1 LHRKNSWISFAG
13 PRRNE
18 SEAIGRT
25 LNPIILPTLYFI
37 AVLELI
43 FQAGV
48 VFYAYKVTRIT
59 GSFRAWTLIIAAF
72 SLLTIQS
79 VVGLIL
85 TLSLPTD
92 QITSLIS
99 SVGETTT
106 ILSSI
111 VTATAG
117 ALLFLG
123 VFGLAKRFES
133 QAKPSA

>member
-1 LHRKNSWISFAG
+1 VG

-18 SEAIGRT
+18 GEAIGGM
-25 LNPIILPTLYFI
+25 LDPIVLPTLYFI

-43 FQAGV
+43 FQVGV

-79 VVGLIL
+79 VVGLVL

-92 QITSLIS
+92 QIANLIS

-106 ILSSI
+106 ILSST
-111 VTATAG
+111 VTAIAG

-133 QAKPSA
+133 QAKPPA

>member
-1 LHRKNSWISFAG
+1 VID
-13 PRRNE
+13 
-18 SEAIGRT
+18 
-25 LNPIILPTLYFI
+25 PIVLPTLYFI

-43 FQAGV
+43 FQSGV

-79 VVGLIL
+79 VVGLAL
-85 TLSLPTD
+85 TLSLPAD
-92 QITSLIS
+92 EIANLIS
-99 SVGETTT
+99 SVGTTTT
-106 ILSSI
+106 ILSSM
-111 VTATAG
+111 VTAIAG

>member
-1 LHRKNSWISFAG
+1 MLDPFV
-13 PRRNE
+13 
-18 SEAIGRT
+18 
-25 LNPIILPTLYFI
+25 LPTLYFI
-37 AVLELI
+37 AVAELI

-79 VVGLIL
+79 VVGLAL
-85 TLSLPTD
+85 TLSLPAD
-92 QITSLIS
+92 QIATLIS
-99 SVGETTT
+99 SLGVTTT
-106 ILSSI
+106 ILSSM
-111 VTATAG
+111 VTAIAG

-133 QAKPSA
+133 QAKPSP

>member
-1 LHRKNSWISFAG
+1 MLD
-13 PRRNE
+13 PVV
-18 SEAIGRT
+18 
-25 LNPIILPTLYFI
+25 LPTLYFM

-59 GSFRAWTLIIAAF
+59 GSFRAWTMIIVAF

-79 VVGLIL
+79 VVGLVL

-92 QITSLIS
+92 QLANLIS
-99 SVGETTT
+99 SVGEIST
-106 ILSSI
+106 ILSST
-111 VTATAG
+111 VTAIAG
-117 ALLFLG
+117 ALLFIG

-133 QAKPSA
+133 QAKPVA

>member
-1 LHRKNSWISFAG
+1 MLD
-13 PRRNE
+13 
-18 SEAIGRT
+18 
-25 LNPIILPTLYFI
+25 PIVLPTLYFV

-59 GSFRAWTLIIAAF
+59 GSFRAWTMIIAAF

-79 VVGLIL
+79 VVGLVL

-92 QITSLIS
+92 QIASLIS

-106 ILSSI
+106 ILSSM
-111 VTATAG
+111 VTAIAG
-117 ALLFLG
+117 VLLFLG
-123 VFGLAKRFES
+123 VFGLAKRFEH
-133 QAKPSA
+133 QAKPPA

>member
-1 LHRKNSWISFAG
+1 MISSAA

-18 SEAIGRT
+18 SEATGRM
-25 LNPIILPTLYFI
+25 LDPIVLPTLYFI

-48 VFYAYKVTRIT
+48 VLYAYKVTRIT
-59 GSFRAWTLIIAAF
+59 GSFRAWTMIIAAF

-79 VVGLIL
+79 ILGLVL

-92 QITSLIS
+92 QIASLIS
-99 SVGETTT
+99 SVGEVTT
-106 ILSSI
+106 ILSST
-111 VTATAG
+111 VTAIAG
-117 ALLFLG
+117 ALLFIG
-123 VFGLAKRFES
+123 VFGLAKRFEK

>member
-1 LHRKNSWISFAG
+1 MLD
-13 PRRNE
+13 
-18 SEAIGRT
+18 
-25 LNPIILPTLYFI
+25 PIVLPTLYFI

-59 GSFRAWTLIIAAF
+59 GSFRAWTMIIAAF

-79 VVGLIL
+79 VVGLVL

-92 QITSLIS
+92 QLASLIS
-99 SVGETTT
+99 SVGATTT
-106 ILSSI
+106 LLSSMI
-111 VTATAG
+111 TAIAG

-123 VFGLAKRFES
+123 VFGLAKRFENH
-133 QAKPSA
+133 QPERAKEPRQPGQTSSSNHS

>member
-1 LHRKNSWISFAG
+1 MLD
-13 PRRNE
+13 
-18 SEAIGRT
+18 
-25 LNPIILPTLYFI
+25 PIILPTLYFI

-43 FQAGV
+43 LQAGV

-79 VVGLIL
+79 IVGLIL

-92 QITSLIS
+92 QIASLIS

-106 ILSSI
+106 ILSST
-111 VTATAG
+111 VTAVAG
-117 ALLFLG
+117 AFLFLG

>member
-1 LHRKNSWISFAG
+1 MLD
-13 PRRNE
+13 
-18 SEAIGRT
+18 
-25 LNPIILPTLYFI
+25 PIVLPTLYFI
-37 AVLELI
+37 AVVELI

-59 GSFRAWTLIIAAF
+59 GSFRAWTMIIAAF
-72 SLLTIQS
+72 SLLTVQS
-79 VVGLIL
+79 VVGLVL

-92 QITSLIS
+92 QLASLIS

-106 ILSSI
+106 LLSSMI
-111 VTATAG
+111 TAVAG

-123 VFGLAKRFES
+123 VFGLAKRFEN

>member
-1 LHRKNSWISFAG
+1 MLD
-13 PRRNE
+13 
-18 SEAIGRT
+18 
-25 LNPIILPTLYFI
+25 PIVLPTLYFI

-59 GSFRAWTLIIAAF
+59 GSFRAWTMIIAAF

-79 VVGLIL
+79 IVGLVL
-85 TLSLPTD
+85 TLSLPAD
-92 QITSLIS
+92 QIANLIS

-106 ILSSI
+106 ILSST
-111 VTATAG
+111 VTAIAG